1 MDGARN
7 RHRRCRVN
15 LDRGHLLR
23 GSRQPHP
30 EGLRRRVLEDGGCPR
45 SRAIPGWHSLYRPR
59 RLRCGPHRPLAHS
72 GVDRRDGPGLLAHP
86 RGSCRHSRLE
96 LRGAPMVPRHDLRQ
110 AGKNLPYQEPYC
122 RKPQCVNARRSFMKK
137 NRLSDYFA
145 CTYIINLPERRDRR
159 KAILGELERVGM
171 PLSPGKVEL
180 FPAVKPKERLG
191 FPNIGVRGCF
201 LSHYQILTDALRRN
215 LANVLIVEDDLMISP
230 QLQSYWKLILAELE
244 SQDWG
249 IVYLGHIEKVPESSP
264 PRLVPFNQPV
274 ITSHFYAVNGAVI
287 PRLIEYLALVQT
299 REEGDPLGGPMH
311 LDGAL
316 TMFRQANPDV
326 LTLIAYPNLGKQR
339 PSRSN
344 INCPWYERLPVVQQ
358 AADLG
363 RLVRD
368 RLRA

>member
-1 MDGARN
+1 
-7 RHRRCRVN
+7 
-15 LDRGHLLR
+15 
-23 GSRQPHP
+23 
-30 EGLRRRVLEDGGCPR
+30 
-45 SRAIPGWHSLYRPR
+45 
-59 RLRCGPHRPLAHS
+59 
-72 GVDRRDGPGLLAHP
+72 
-86 RGSCRHSRLE
+86 
-96 LRGAPMVPRHDLRQ
+96 
-110 AGKNLPYQEPYC
+110 
-122 RKPQCVNARRSFMKK
+122 MKK

-201 LSHYQILTDALRRN
+201 LSHYQILTDAMRRN

-230 QLQSYWKLILAELE
+230 HLQSYWAPILAELE
-244 SQDWG
+244 SRDWG

-264 PRLVPFNQPV
+264 PRLAPFDQPV

-287 PRLIEYLALVQT
+287 PRLVEYLALVQT